1 MDIYFEPAYGKVNEC
16 IEPGVAETFDYES
29 PEGRITHM
37 FMKRPIEPSI
47 EGVQYF
53 DLATPYGY
61 GGPLVREVK
70 GDRAKLIAGFQE
82 AFESWCIHN
91 NVVSEFVRFSPTED
105 NADMFSSMYEVIA
118 LRQTIATYF
127 TEGKDAIELE
137 FHKSARKTIRRA
149 LKQGVTFEVIE
160 HPDNLDTFMEVYY
173 DTMDRNEAQ
182 ESYYFSRAYFQG
194 LIDNFKEN
202 LMSVQV
208 LYEGKCIASG
218 LYFLYEDK
226 MHAHLS
232 GTRHEYLYL
241 SPAYILKYATA
252 LYGQEHGYSFI
263 HYGGGT
269 SNDPENALFKF
280 KSKFTKSEPL
290 WFKIGKKVYN
300 QEVYDLLVQ
309 KTNTQEV
316 SFFPQYRG

>member
-1 MDIYFEPAYGKVNEC
+1 MDIYFEPSYGVVNEC
-16 IEPGVAETFDYES
+16 IEPGKAEVFEYASED
-29 PEGRITHM
+29 GRISHL
-37 FMKRPIEPSI
+37 FMKRSI
-47 EGVQYF
+47 DTEIDGVTYF

-61 GGPLVREVK
+61 GGPLIHEVT
-70 GDRAKLIAGFQE
+70 GDKDRLIAEFKE
-82 AFESWCIHN
+82 AFDTYCVDN
-91 NVVSEFVRFSPTED
+91 NIVSEFVRFSPTED
-105 NADMFSSMYEVIA
+105 NADDFASMYEVIS

-127 TEGKDAIELE
+127 REGEDVVEAE

-149 LKQGVTFEVIE
+149 LKQGVTYEVIE
-160 HPDNLDTFMEVYY
+160 HPDNLDTFMDIYY

-182 ESYYFSRAYFQG
+182 DNYYFSRDYFQG
-194 LIDNFKEN
+194 LIDNFKDN
-202 LMSVQV
+202 LMSVEV
-208 LYEGKCIASG
+208 MFEGKCIACG

-232 GTRHEYLYL
+232 GTRHEYLKL
-241 SPAYILKYATA
+241 SPAYVLKYATA
-252 LYGQEHGYSFI
+252 LYGQEKGYSFI

-290 WFKIGKKVYN
+290 WFKIGKKIYN
-300 QEVYDLLVQ
+300 QEVYDLLVD
-309 KTNTQEV
+309 KTGTNEL